1 MNLCSGDRYAWASLL
16 WSLPLAVSLAQ
27 DVPPVSSL
35 PGGHRGATGPAPM
48 EPLPTEAIP
57 ATPPP
62 DSRPVPV
69 PTGGPGFMFMLHGVR
84 FEGGGTLPQDG
95 LKAVYTPFIGQW
107 LTLADVEE
115 LRYRLTRHY
124 VDQGYVNSGV
134 LLKPD
139 QVVRDGVIVFQII
152 PGRLAEIRVS
162 GQERLRPS
170 YVTGR
175 IQPDPETPFN
185 RTDLQER
192 FQLLLQD
199 PLIEQ
204 IHGTLLPGNAPGSAV
219 LDLQVKRARPWDLYL
234 RTDNYR
240 PPSTGAERAYVG
252 GVVRNLT
259 GFGDVLDLYLG
270 RAYEDQGNEG
280 AIGWSVPLNARDT
293 RLMLRYDRT
302 NASLLEEPLVD
313 LNIESETDRFD
324 LGLSHPLWQSLQ
336 STLRLGGLLS
346 WSENKTTLLGEP
358 FSFSEGAVE
367 GTSRVTA
374 FRFVQEYSRR
384 SAKQAYALRSVLSY
398 GLDAF
403 DATIHPANT
412 PDSRFVAWLGQ
423 GQAVWRLTES
433 GTQLILR
440 GGIQLAGEHL
450 LPLEQFAIGG
460 VNTVRGYR
468 ENELVG
474 DSGYAASLELRY
486 PLWEGVGF
494 AETRQQVQLA
504 AFTDAGSAWNHGR
517 FNQRE
522 DLFSVGVGLIWTIE
536 ERLRAELY
544 LGHALTDRTPQ
555 TDHNLQDDGIHFMV
569 QADF

>member
-69 PTGGPGFMFMLHGVR
+69 PTGGPGFMLHGVR

-115 LRYRLTRHY
+115 LRYHLTRHY

-270 RAYEDQGNEG
+270 RAYEGQGNEG

-293 RLMLRYDRT
+293 RLMLHYDRT